1 MIDLI
6 KDILTSPAGSFGFV
20 FGTLAL
26 SYWLVHFVT
35 KKVAQIQARHDELT
49 RNGEKLESKTLALF
63 EKLEHSGEKLENK
76 TLNLLNKMEEKAQI
90 KFDSFDGKIDE
101 IRKDLAFLRGFMESV
116 QKAVTDGYTQKH
128 SPISLTEK
136 GKKEVEERGLDKIV
150 EKNWPVIFQTIE
162 KEAVS
167 KNPYDIQSYCME
179 TAYISPEKFFSSD
192 EVSYIK
198 ELAFKNGLA
207 LMTYTNMLAV
217 LIRDKYFLVKGMNVD
232 DVDKYA
238 PSTSNP

>member
-20 FGTLAL
+20 FGILAL

-35 KKVAQIQARHDELT
+35 KKITVINANHNHLT
-49 RNGEKLESKTLALF
+49 ESLK
-63 EKLEHSGEKLENK
+63 ENK
-76 TLNLLNKMEEKAQI
+76 DEAKI
-90 KFDSFDGKIDE
+90 KFDSFEGKIDE

-150 EKNWPVIFQTIE
+150 EKNWPIIFQTIE
-162 KEAVS
+162 KETVS
-167 KNPYDIQSYCME
+167 KNPYDIQTYCME
-179 TAYISPEKFFSSD
+179 TAYISPEKFFTPD

-217 LIRDKYFLVKGMNVD
+217 LIRDRYFLVKGMNVD

-238 PSTSNP
+238 PSASKQ